1 MNTTVQQHSSRSR
14 AMTITAG
21 VAGNILEWYDFA
33 IYGFFAPVL
42 GKLFFPAEDPTTSL
56 IASFGAFAAGF
67 LMRPVGGAL
76 FGYIGDRV
84 GRKRALNLS
93 VLLMAVPTFLIGL
106 IPTHAQIGMGA
117 AVILVFLRMLQGLSV
132 GGEYTSSIVYLAESA
147 PEGKRG
153 LFTSTSMMGA
163 IGGILLG
170 SFLGSIITGMLT
182 EAQLQSWGWRIPF
195 LFGILAAGIGYLIRR
210 HMPETL
216 SEQEEKENPLRTL
229 RRNWVQV
236 VQVSG
241 LNMLSAIFFYA
252 LFVFVVTWL
261 VDYVE
266 ESRTLALRLNS
277 VSLLIFMVA
286 ILFFAHLSDRIGR
299 KRLIIPGAVA
309 IILFGYPL
317 FWLMHHHDETMILAG
332 EIGLAVLAA
341 AYMAPIPATLTE
353 MFPKNIRVSAV
364 SVGYNLAYAIFGG
377 TVPMVAVWLIK
388 KEHDDLAFVWYI
400 IAAAVV
406 SLIVAFSL
414 HRQIKNQ
421 MLD

>member
-1 MNTTVQQHSSRSR
+1 
-14 AMTITAG
+14 MTITAG

-195 LFGILAAGIGYLIRR
+195 LFGILVAGIGYLIRR

>member
-14 AMTITAG
+14 VMAITAG

-42 GKLFFPAEDPTTSL
+42 VQLFFPAEDPTTSL

-195 LFGILAAGIGYLIRR
+195 LFGILVAGIGYLIRR

>member
-1 MNTTVQQHSSRSR
+1 M
-14 AMTITAG
+14 AITAG

-42 GKLFFPAEDPTTSL
+42 GQLFFPAEDPTTSL

-117 AVILVFLRMLQGLSV
+117 AVILVLLRMLQGLSV

-195 LFGILAAGIGYLIRR
+195 LFGILVAGIGYLIRR

-353 MFPKNIRVSAV
+353 MFAKNIRVSAV

>member
-1 MNTTVQQHSSRSR
+1 M
-14 AMTITAG
+14 AITAG

-42 GKLFFPAEDPTTSL
+42 VQLFFPAEDPTTSL

-195 LFGILAAGIGYLIRR
+195 LFGILVAGIGYLIRR

>member
-1 MNTTVQQHSSRSR
+1 MSTTVQQHSSRSR
-14 AMTITAG
+14 VMAITAG

-42 GKLFFPAEDPTTSL
+42 GQLFFPAEDPTTSL

-195 LFGILAAGIGYLIRR
+195 LFGILVAGIGYLIRR

>member
-1 MNTTVQQHSSRSR
+1 M
-14 AMTITAG
+14 AITAG

-42 GKLFFPAEDPTTSL
+42 GQLFFPAEDPTTSL

-117 AVILVFLRMLQGLSV
+117 AVILVLLRMLQGLSV

-195 LFGILAAGIGYLIRR
+195 LFGILVAGIGYLIRR